1 MTNLLGFERVESVPE
16 PTAGGRRG
24 RSKYDELIR
33 EVREEGNIY
42 AIDMGNRQH
51 AYSMSANLRHFLKR
65 RGIDDVMVSVR
76 GIKVYVSR
84 KED

>member
-1 MTNLLGFERVESVPE
+1 MTDLAGFERVESIPN
-16 PTAGGRRG
+16 PSGGRNRK
-24 RSKYDELIR
+24 SKYDELIR
-33 EVREEGNIY
+33 EVRKEGGIY

-51 AYSMSANLRHFLKR
+51 AQSMSTNLRHLLTN
-65 RGIDDVMVSVR
+65 RGINDVVVSVR